1 MPSVSG
7 VHLHAMKANGGSTVN
22 VKGIYLIP
30 AESPTGI
37 NTLQTDNTSL
47 TDRYYNLQ
55 GQPVT
60 NPTKGIYI
68 HNGKKVVVK

>member
-1 MPSVSG
+1 
-7 VHLHAMKANGGSTVN
+7 MKANGGSTVN

-30 AESPTGI
+30 EESPTGI